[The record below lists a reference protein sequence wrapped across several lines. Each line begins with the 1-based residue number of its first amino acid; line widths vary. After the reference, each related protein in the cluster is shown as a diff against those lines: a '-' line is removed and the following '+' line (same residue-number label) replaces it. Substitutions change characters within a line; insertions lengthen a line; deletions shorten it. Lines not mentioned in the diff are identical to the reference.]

1 MTTYSIEQ
9 ITDQPEMLYVE
20 IDRRFN
26 LAIERRE
33 NELEIRVYP
42 RTSGELWDAPYDTF
56 TVDEDEIRT
65 LEAELLETSKEGD
78 AK

>member
-1 MTTYSIEQ
+1 MTTYSVEQ
-9 ITDQPEMLYVE
+9 ITDQPELLYVE
-20 IDRRFN
+20 IDRRFS

-42 RTSGELWDAPYDTF
+42 RTGGELWDAPYDTF
-56 TVDEDEIRT
+56 TVNEDEIRT